1 MESWGY
7 AWPGLT
13 VILFSE
19 KNETFWVPGQPA
31 FILWTKKLKSIKKKH
46 NIQEQNG
53 MSDFLL
59 LTNIY
64 TSTI

>member
-1 MESWGY
+1 M
-7 AWPGLT
+7 
-13 VILFSE
+13 
-19 KNETFWVPGQPA
+19 PGQPA
-31 FILWTKKLKSIKKKH
+31 LLWTKKLKSIKKKKH

-53 MSDFLL
+53 ISDFLL